1 MQKTLHKFIP
11 LAYGAYFNSLALFSQ
26 QNTAKKAFGLFC
38 SPRKGKV
45 LPEQAAFLD
54 DARHQRVKTM
64 NIELQ
69 TYQWKGDRE
78 TVLLLHGWESNTF
91 RWRNLIAF
99 LKDENYNIVAFD
111 APAHG
116 NSTGNIFNV
125 ALYTECTKVIVD
137 AYKPQIII
145 GHSVGGMN
153 TLYHQEKYPNP
164 EIEKIVTIGSP
175 SKLQDVMQHYQQILK
190 FNDVVY
196 EALDDYILKN
206 YGFRIHEFNSSDFK
220 GHLDKK
226 GLIIHDRRDTIV
238 PFSASEG
245 VHASW
250 KNSAFYIT
258 EGFGHSMHQKE
269 VNLRIMDFIKS

>member
-1 MQKTLHKFIP
+1 MQKALHKFIP
-11 LAYGAYFNSLALFSQ
+11 LAYGAYFNTLALFSQ
-26 QNTAKKAFGLFC
+26 QNAAKKAFELFC

-45 LPEQAAFLD
+45 LPQQSAFLD
-54 DARHQRVKTM
+54 DARHQRLKTM

-69 TYQWKGDRE
+69 TYQWKGAQE
-78 TVLLLHGWESNTF
+78 TVLLLHGWESNSF

-99 LKDENYNIVAFD
+99 LKDENYNIIAFD

-137 AYKPQIII
+137 AYNPKILI

-153 TLYHQEKYPNP
+153 TLYHQKKYPNP
-164 EIEKIVTIGSP
+164 EIEKIVTIGAP
-175 SKLQDVMQHYQQILK
+175 SKLQDVMRQYQQILR
-190 FNDVVY
+190 FNDVVFKG
-196 EALDDYILKN
+196 LDDYILKN
-206 YGFRIHEFNSSDFK
+206 YGFRIDEFNTSDFK

-226 GLIIHDRRDTIV
+226 GLIIHDRKDTIV
-238 PFSASEG
+238 PFGASEL

-250 KNSAFYIT
+250 TNSEFYIT

>member
-1 MQKTLHKFIP
+1 MQKALNKFIP
-11 LAYGAYFNSLALFSQ
+11 LAYGAYFNSLSLFSQ
-26 QNTAKKAFGLFC
+26 QKAVKIAFQLSC
-38 SPRKGKV
+38 TPRKGKV
-45 LPEQAAFLD
+45 LPAQSAYLD
-54 DARHQRVKTM
+54 DARHQRLKAM

-69 TYQWKGDRE
+69 TYQWKGDND
-78 TVLLLHGWESNTF
+78 TVLLLHGWESNSF
-91 RWRNLIAF
+91 RWRKLIPF
-99 LKDENYNIVAFD
+99 LKEENYNIIAFD

-116 NSTGNIFNV
+116 NSTGSIFNV

-137 AYKPQIII
+137 TYKPKVII

-153 TLYHQEKYPNP
+153 TLYNQEKYPNP

-175 SKLQDVMQHYQQILK
+175 SKLQDVMRQYQQLLK

-196 EALDDYILKN
+196 NGLDDYILKN

-238 PFSASEG
+238 PFSASEP
-245 VHASW
+245 VHAAW
-250 KNSAFYIT
+250 ENSEFYT
-258 EGFGHSMHQKE
+258 TDGYGHSMHQDE
-269 VNLRIMDFIKS
+269 VNLRILDFIKS